1 MKKGSWI
8 FISIKVHFP
17 FCLCRKLNNNDR
29 EGESNMTLKWIL
41 SLSVPVLFILVL
53 QYRFWW
59 DDTGVVASWQ
69 LQQQMTEIEQDIA
82 AQQVRNDWLRGE
94 VDDLHRSD
102 ELIEEK
108 AREDLGFIGE
118 DESFYLILDK

>member
-1 MKKGSWI
+1 MA
-8 FISIKVHFP
+8 
-17 FCLCRKLNNNDR
+17 
-29 EGESNMTLKWIL
+29 LKWIF
-41 SLSVPVLFILVL
+41 SLSVPVLLILVL

-69 LQQQMTEIEQDIA
+69 LEQQMTELEQDIT
-82 AQQVRNDWLRGE
+82 AQKMRNDWLRAE
-94 VDDLHRSD
+94 VDNLHRSD

-108 AREDLGFIGE
+108 AREDLGFIGK

>member
-1 MKKGSWI
+1 
-8 FISIKVHFP
+8 
-17 FCLCRKLNNNDR
+17 
-29 EGESNMTLKWIL
+29 MTLKWIL

-69 LQQQMTEIEQDIA
+69 LQKQMTKLDQDIA

-108 AREDLGFIGE
+108 AREDLGFIGK

>member
-1 MKKGSWI
+1 MQ
-8 FISIKVHFP
+8 V
-17 FCLCRKLNNNDR
+17 
-29 EGESNMTLKWIL
+29 KWIL
-41 SLSVPVLFILVL
+41 SLSIPIVFIIVL

-69 LQQQMTEIEQDIA
+69 LQKQMAELEQDIT
-82 AQQVRNDWLRGE
+82 AQKDRNDWLRAE

-102 ELIEEK
+102 DLIEEK
-108 AREDLGFIGE
+108 AREDLGFIRQ

>member
-1 MKKGSWI
+1 MA
-8 FISIKVHFP
+8 
-17 FCLCRKLNNNDR
+17 
-29 EGESNMTLKWIL
+29 LKWIL
-41 SLSVPVLFILVL
+41 SLSVPVLFIFVL

-69 LQQQMTEIEQDIA
+69 LQQQMAELEQDIA
-82 AQQVRNDWLRGE
+82 AQQVRNAWLRAE

-102 ELIEEK
+102 DLIEEK
-108 AREDLGFIGE
+108 AREDLGFIGK

>member
-1 MKKGSWI
+1 
-8 FISIKVHFP
+8 
-17 FCLCRKLNNNDR
+17 
-29 EGESNMTLKWIL
+29 MTLKWIL

-69 LQQQMTEIEQDIA
+69 LQQQMTELEQDIA

-108 AREDLGFIGE
+108 AREDLGFIGK

>member
-1 MKKGSWI
+1 MMDKG
-8 FISIKVHFP
+8 
-17 FCLCRKLNNNDR
+17 
-29 EGESNMTLKWIL
+29 GYMALKWIL
-41 SLSVPVLFILVL
+41 SLSVPVLLIFVL

-69 LQQQMTEIEQDIA
+69 LEQQMTELEQDMA
-82 AQQVRNDWLRGE
+82 AQQVRNDWLRAE

-102 ELIEEK
+102 ELLEEK
-108 AREDLGFIGE
+108 AREDLGFIRK

>member
-1 MKKGSWI
+1 
-8 FISIKVHFP
+8 
-17 FCLCRKLNNNDR
+17 
-29 EGESNMTLKWIL
+29 MTLKWIL
-41 SLSVPVLFILVL
+41 YLSVPVLFILIL

-69 LQQQMTEIEQDIA
+69 LQQQMIELEQDIA

-108 AREDLGFIGE
+108 AREDLGFIGK